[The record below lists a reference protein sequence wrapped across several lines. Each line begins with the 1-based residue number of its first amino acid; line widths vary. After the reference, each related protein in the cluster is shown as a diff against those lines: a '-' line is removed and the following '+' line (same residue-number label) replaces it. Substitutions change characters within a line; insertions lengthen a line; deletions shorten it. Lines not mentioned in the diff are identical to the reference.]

1 MKLERANILTSSL
14 ASEQT
19 RWTASVKEMKAD
31 KDLIPGNSILAAGM
45 ISYSGPFT
53 PEFRALMEENW
64 RDYMTEI
71 KFPYKEN
78 ITMLTFMMEPIK
90 LSKWTVYELP

>member
-19 RWTASVKEMKAD
+19 RWTASVKTMKAD
-31 KDLIPGNSILAAGM
+31 KDLIPGNSIIAAGM

-53 PEFRALMEENW
+53 PEFRAQMEEDW
-64 RDYMTEI
+64 RTFMTEL
-71 KFPYKEN
+71 KFPFKEN
-78 ITMLTFMMEPIK
+78 VSMLSFMQEAIK
-90 LSKWTVYELP
+90 L